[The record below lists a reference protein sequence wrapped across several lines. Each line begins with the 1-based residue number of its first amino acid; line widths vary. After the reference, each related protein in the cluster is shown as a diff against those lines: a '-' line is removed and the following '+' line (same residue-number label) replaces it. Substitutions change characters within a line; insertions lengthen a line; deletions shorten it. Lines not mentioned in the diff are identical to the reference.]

1 MSENDK
7 PTKAPTRP
15 ARRQRGWL
23 LWAGIAA
30 GVLVLLV
37 CVLVGMTWA
46 NGSRAKAE
54 LAEQYPPPGQMVDVG
69 GYRLHINCQG
79 EGSPTAVIE
88 AAGGD
93 SSVSWDQVRQEVAKF
108 TRVCTYDRAG
118 LGWSERSP
126 KPRTA
131 PNVVEELH
139 ALLTNAGIEGPYV
152 LVGHSIG
159 GLYVR
164 LYAHE
169 YPDEL
174 VGMVLVDA
182 SHEEQLLRYPE
193 AYRQAV
199 VENLQQFVSACRL
212 PKLLNSIGLLAMSP
226 ENYPDEYLPPLPEA
240 TKEVLKGV
248 ILSDTRYFETVAE
261 EYTSI
266 EESLAQVRAAQIGS
280 LGDIPLVVLT
290 RGLSTDPD
298 LLGLSD
304 EEAQQGEA
312 VWDELQA
319 ELAALSSNGKQVI
332 AEESGHQVQLD
343 QPELVIDAISDVVE
357 AVGR

>member
-1 MSENDK
+1 M
-7 PTKAPTRP
+7 
-15 ARRQRGWL
+15 G
-23 LWAGIAA
+23 
-30 GVLVLLV
+30 
-37 CVLVGMTWA
+37 A
-46 NGSRAKAE
+46 NAKAE
-54 LAEQYPPPGQMVDVG
+54 LAEQYPPPGQMVEVG

-79 EGSPTAVIE
+79 EGSLTVVIE

-93 SSVSWDQVRQEVAKF
+93 SSLSWDQVQQEVAKF

-126 KPRTA
+126 KSRTA
-131 PNVVEELH
+131 QTVVQELH
-139 ALLTNAGIEGPYV
+139 SLLTNAGIEGPYV

-164 LYAHE
+164 LYAHR
-169 YPDEL
+169 YPDEV

-199 VENLQQFVSACRL
+199 VENLQRFSSACRL

-226 ENYPDEYLPPLPEA
+226 EDYPDEYLPPLPEA
-240 TKEVLKGV
+240 TKEVLKSV
-248 ILSDTRYFETVAE
+248 ILSDTRYFKTVAE
-261 EYTSI
+261 EYTSV
-266 EESLAQVRAAQIGS
+266 EESAAQVRAAQIGS

-290 RGLSTDPD
+290 RGLPADPD

-304 EEAQQGEA
+304 EEAEQGEV

-319 ELAALSSNGKQVI
+319 ELAALSSNGRQVI
-332 AEESGHQVQLD
+332 AEESGHLVQID
-343 QPELVIDAISDVVE
+343 QPELVIDAIRDVVDAAGGRQHQVIRQPTIAGMTRFHS
-357 AVGR
+357 AVAMKAESSR